1 MKNKLGILLSLVSFF
16 TASATTFNIHVSEMN
31 VGTSEVGKNIKC
43 SKIGEAFSFINRCK
57 ENANFNVILYD
68 KYYVVESGL
77 KLKDSKNIIKIYSKR
92 GLSAITSGGV
102 LKNAYVNG
110 DTIIFSVNSQFRKLL
125 VNGKNIPL
133 STTFDSPREFH
144 HYSDIRQI
152 DKRIYAAKFD
162 KEDVS
167 KMELGCDLVFYTR
180 WRSYKV
186 KVISINEDTGE
197 VKFDTFGNLFQ
208 FVSDKEACF
217 TILNSRKLLRPG
229 SFCCINGKI
238 YYLKNKGEDMNN
250 LEFRV
255 PHVPTLL
262 SLEGCDNVTFSGITF
277 RDATMEQWYL
287 YEVQGATFSSS
298 CVDVKGSSNIIF
310 KDCVFTNN
318 LGYSISINS
327 NSSNCKI
334 EGCRFE
340 NLQGGGIILGFTD
353 NDNTNHITI
362 NDNLIKTYGTIN
374 VCSEGILCARAHD
387 VNITNNTICNGY
399 YTGITLGWTWGYG
412 KSYSYNNYV
421 ANNHLHHLM
430 RGVLSDGGGIY
441 TLGKQNG
448 TIIENNYLHDIIS
461 YKDGD
466 ALGIYTDEGSS
477 NIIIRNN
484 VCFGTNT
491 AFHEHFGKCNT
502 IENNVWAFSNYY
514 GMHLSNAQKDSSL
527 VARGNVVIMDVGS
540 AFNETFANNALLHSN
555 RNAMGVELNNITGI
569 KKDYYAH
576 PKNIR
581 NFMSVASL
589 YRSGLLKKKF
599 NYGVKTKRLKKVA
612 SLPEE
617 IDETDKKF
625 VKEKYKQV
633 SNYFKQ

>member
-1 MKNKLGILLSLVSFF
+1 MKNIICLLLLIVLNI
-16 TASATTFNIHVSEMN
+16 SANAKTLIIHVSDIYAK
-31 VGTSEVGKNIKC
+31 TSAAGRNIKC
-43 SKIGEAFSFINRCK
+43 CNLDEAFSFINRYTG
-57 ENANFNVILYD
+57 NDDINVILYD
-68 KYYVVESGL
+68 KYNIIESGL
-77 KLKDSKNIIKIYSKR
+77 KLKDSKNKIKIYSKR
-92 GLSAITSGGV
+92 GLSVITSGVV
-102 LKNAYVNG
+102 LKNAYVSG
-110 DTIIFSVNSQFRKLL
+110 DTIIFPVNSQFRKLL
-125 VNGKNIPL
+125 VNGNNTPL
-133 STTFDSPREFH
+133 STTFDSPRGFH

-152 DKRIYAAKFD
+152 DKRVYAAKFD
-162 KEDVS
+162 QDDVS

-186 KVISINEDTGE
+186 KVISINSDTGE
-197 VKFDTFGNLFQ
+197 VTFDTFGNLFQ

-217 TILNSRKLLRPG
+217 SILNSRKLLKPG
-229 SFCCINGKI
+229 SFCCIKGKI
-238 YYLKNKGEDMNN
+238 YYLKNKEEDINS
-250 LEFRV
+250 LEFRA

-262 SLEGCDNVTFSGITF
+262 SLEGCDNVTFSGVTF

-298 CVDVKGSSNIIF
+298 CVDVKGCSNIIF

-318 LGYSISINS
+318 LGYSMSINS

-353 NDNTNHITI
+353 NDNTHHITI
-362 NDNLIKTYGTIN
+362 NDNLIKSYGAIN
-374 VCSEGILCARAHD
+374 VCSEAILCARAHD
-387 VNITNNTICNGY
+387 VSITNNTICNGY

-448 TIIENNYLHDIIS
+448 TIIEKNYLHDIIS
-461 YKDGD
+461 YKEGD

-502 IENNVWAFSNYY
+502 IENNVWAFSNCY
-514 GMHLSNAQKDSSL
+514 GMHLSNAQKDSAL

-555 RNAMGVELNNITGI
+555 RNATGVELNSITGI

-589 YRSGLLKKKF
+589 YKSGLLKRKF
-599 NYGVKTKRLKKVA
+599 NYGVKSKRLKKVA
-612 SLPEE
+612 SLPAK

-625 VKEKYKQV
+625 INENYKQV